1 MVAIGNNL
9 LAIILAG
16 ILIGLQTGNV
26 LGQNCS
32 CAADLCCSRW
42 GYCGTGDD
50 YCGRGCQKGPC
61 NPLPSTNNVSVANI
75 VTPEFFNHI
84 TDQATGDCP
93 GKNFYSRSVFLQ
105 ALNSYPQFGRVGS
118 LNDSKREIAAF
129 FGHVTLETS
138 HFCYIEEI
146 NGSSRDYCDKNN
158 TQYPCVPGK
167 GYYGRGPIQLS
178 WNYNYGLAGETI
190 GFDGLNAPETV
201 ATDPLVSFKTAIWYW
216 MNYCHSI
223 ITSGQGFGSTIRAIN
238 GALECNGRNPNG
250 VSKRVQY
257 YTEYCNRLGVEPGG
271 NLTC

>member
-1 MVAIGNNL
+1 MALYKL
-9 LAIILAG
+9 LRICDTLSNSKLQIKMGLWILK
-16 ILIGLQTGNV
+16 
-26 LGQNCS
+26 
-32 CAADLCCSRW
+32 CCFW
-42 GYCGTGDD
+42 C
-50 YCGRGCQKGPC
+50 
-61 NPLPSTNNVSVANI
+61 
-75 VTPEFFNHI
+75 
-84 TDQATGDCP
+84 TD
-93 GKNFYSRSVFLQ
+93 
-105 ALNSYPQFGRVGS
+105 
-118 LNDSKREIAAF
+118 
-129 FGHVTLETS
+129 
-138 HFCYIEEI
+138 FCYIEEI

-178 WNYNYGLAGETI
+178 WNYNYGFAGETI

-250 VSKRVQY
+250 VNKRVQY